1 MKKIAVFLCLLFIPF
16 NIFALSESYVDKVA
30 SITGTKIR
38 EEKINLYLF
47 HGQEC
52 PHCEEERNWLNS
64 IEKKYINLWLSIKT
78 KINYNKKTSLKLVP
92 KYLYY

>member
-64 IEKKYINLWLSIKT
+64 IEKKYRNNLTLNYFEVWHSKT
-78 KINYNKKTSLKLVP
+78 NLEYLKQVKK
-92 KYLYY
+92 